1 MRYGFCITLVLTWV
15 TKGNQM
21 TNGVIAKD
29 EVLTPQSEAIVM
41 QQCLVLM
48 TVLEYIPFA
57 WLDPFDDDE
66 MNAAD
71 RLESLGIIRTR
82 LSGKAILYELSV

>member
-1 MRYGFCITLVLTWV
+1 
-15 TKGNQM
+15 M

-29 EVLTPQSEAIVM
+29 EVCFKQLLTPQSEAIVM

-48 TVLEYIPFA
+48 TVLEYMPFA

-82 LSGKAILYELSV
+82 LSGKAILYELSA